1 MQMLLYNACF
11 ECTGIHFTGVLEL
24 HYHCIGTLCQ
34 AQKKNRRSA
43 LRFFSQIDCHVGV
56 LSRAFFSGK
65 APIKWRIRRIRQD
78 RTSCCMGRSRTAD
91 TILPESSYSESL
103 LDGWSI
109 EILLSAYITINRN
122 VYDEIVI
129 FNPKYVNKIDVFGI
143 KIPILSMHAC
153 KRETVQV

>member
-1 MQMLLYNACF
+1 MQMLLTTLVVNAR
-11 ECTGIHFTGVLEL
+11 EYILQGVLEL
-24 HYHCIGTLCQ
+24 HYHDIGTLCQ

-43 LRFFSQIDCHVGV
+43 LRFFSQIDCHVVV

-143 KIPILSMHAC
+143 KIPILSMRAC